1 MNPLLQRQ
9 LKKHLPD
16 HLKND
21 KSISTFLDAIDKS
34 YSNFE
39 SQLAMS
45 QRAMMI
51 SSDELSE
58 ANLKLK
64 EETVNLKKIINSLNY
79 VVKVLNLESSENIKD
94 INESVNLVKFI
105 EKQSEDIL
113 TANKAREELLV
124 NLEEKNQELN
134 NYAHIVSHDLKTPLR
149 SIYTLINWVVE
160 DEKNNLNKKSQTHFD
175 LILEN
180 LEKMEALINGILT
193 YSTIDKS
200 QMTAYKIDTFEVVND
215 IIRMMLIPDNVE
227 VKIDKNL
234 PEITGDSARIQQVFQ
249 NLIQNAINSLDK
261 DTGKIEVGVNCAN
274 SKWEFYV
281 KDNGKGISKKYF
293 EKIFDIFESI
303 DQRKINSGI
312 GLSIVKKVIH
322 FYGGKI
328 WLESEISK
336 GTTFYFTLPKN

>member
-9 LKKHLPD
+9 IKKHLPE

-21 KSISTFLDAIDKS
+21 KSLSTFLDAIDKS

-45 QRAMMI
+45 QRAIMI

-64 EETVNLKKIINSLNY
+64 KETITLKKIINSLNY
-79 VVKVLNLESSENIKD
+79 VVKVLNLESSENVKD

-113 TANKAREELLV
+113 IANKAREELLV

-149 SIYTLINWVVE
+149 SIYTLINWIVE
-160 DEKNNLNKKSQTHFD
+160 DEKSNLNKKSQTHFD

-215 IIRMMLIPDNVE
+215 IIKMMLIPNTVE

-234 PEITGDSARIQQVFQ
+234 PEITGDLARIQQVFQ
-249 NLIQNAINSLDK
+249 NLIQNAINSLNK
-261 DTGKIEVGVNCAN
+261 PTGKIEVGVNCAN
-274 SKWEFYV
+274 NKWEFYV

-293 EKIFDIFESI
+293 KKIFDIFESI
-303 DQRKINSGI
+303 DQRNINSGI

-328 WLESEISK
+328 WLESKISK